1 MAVHSMLCVELN
13 ARSRDVFHVVLR
25 WTDPSVDVESFDVK
39 LARLEFEITF
49 DSKDPV
55 ELTITVP
62 VVLKST
68 SIVEGHWIERL
79 AA

>member
-1 MAVHSMLCVELN
+1 MAVHSMLFVELN
-13 ARSRDVFHVVLR
+13 TRSHDVFHVVLSL
-25 WTDPSVDVESFDVK
+25 TDPSVDVELFDVK

-68 SIVEGHWIERL
+68 STVEGHWIER
-79 AA
+79 